1 MALQTL
7 PLSRVLKAEL
17 LSRLLAVSPV
27 LRRSCCAEQ
36 AHRVL
41 ALPVSACLLWAA
53 FQLCRSLQSTLGL
66 RVVFVSPLW
75 PSLATLGLVMPLQ
88 TTTWGR
94 IVDGKCLGKLCW
106 SRIPVASSIAV
117 CLGRKEKVKCG

>member
-27 LRRSCCAEQ
+27 LRCSRCAEQ
-36 AHRVL
+36 AHGVL
-41 ALPVSACLLWAA
+41 ALPVSACLLWAV
-53 FQLCRSLQSTLGL
+53 FQLCRSLQSAPGLG
-66 RVVFVSPLW
+66 VVFLSLPW

-88 TTTWGR
+88 PRG
-94 IVDGKCLGKLCW
+94 VGL
-106 SRIPVASSIAV
+106 
-117 CLGRKEKVKCG
+117 